1 VLGFASVLLGKTLR
15 SSTLKLA
22 FIYVIVFSS
31 AIFAVLGYVYW
42 ATVNFVSKNL
52 DRSISVERALLIN
65 AYDSAARTGLATL
78 INRRITDPFFDEWA
92 YLLTDPSLNPIAGNL
107 KNWPATLSGNEGW
120 GKFSLLD
127 WQSNSTKQPS
137 FRASYQILT
146 DGHHLLVGR
155 RLDGLDHFGQKITIG
170 LVWAAGLFL
179 VLAAAAGIST
189 SRRSVA
195 RIEAINATSRE
206 IIETGL
212 QERIPVRGTGDE
224 WDGLAENLNSMLDRI
239 EDLVEANRQISNNV
253 AHDLRTPLT
262 RMRGRLER
270 AYNRGLEPS
279 QYDALIGEI
288 LTELDEILRIFSS
301 LLRITQIETRH
312 RTAGFRNLD
321 LAEIAREVLELF
333 DPAAE
338 ENNVTLELSA
348 GDRVEV
354 VGDRD
359 LLFDAISNLIDNA
372 IKHGGR
378 NGLIVV
384 AVSKNS
390 TGAVVCVTD
399 RGPGVPIDERK
410 HVLRRFYRLEG
421 SRNSSGNGLGLS
433 LVAAVANLHGAQI
446 EMKDNSPG
454 LRIELVFPIAE
465 KAMLGFP
472 RQERLGSAGTT
483 ENPGS
488 RL

>member
-1 VLGFASVLLGKTLR
+1 LGFASVLLGKTLR

-42 ATVNFVSKNL
+42 ATVTFVSENL
-52 DRSISVERALLIN
+52 DRSISVERGLLIK
-65 AYDSAARTGLATL
+65 AYDTAGRTGLTTL
-78 INRRITDPFFDEWA
+78 INRRVADPFFDEWA
-92 YLLTDPSLNPIAGNL
+92 YLLTDQSFNPVAGSL
-107 KNWPATLSGNEGW
+107 KSWPATLHGDQGW
-120 GKFSLLD
+120 AKFRPLD

-137 FRASYQILT
+137 FRTSYQVLT
-146 DGHHLLVGR
+146 DGDHLLVSR
-155 RLDGLDHFGQKITIG
+155 RLDALDRFGQKITIG
-170 LVWAAGLFL
+170 LAWAAGLFL

-212 QERIPVRGTGDE
+212 RERIPVRGTGDE

-239 EDLVEANRQISNNV
+239 EDLVESNRQVSNNV

-270 AYNRGLEPS
+270 AYNRGLDLS
-279 QYDALIGEI
+279 QYHALIGEI
-288 LTELDEILRIFSS
+288 LIELDEILRTFSS

-321 LAEIAREVLELF
+321 LTEIAREVLELF

-338 ENNVTLELSA
+338 QNGVTLELSV
-348 GDRVEV
+348 GDPVRV

-378 NGLIVV
+378 NGRVAV
-384 AVSKNS
+384 AVSQNS
-390 TGAVVCVTD
+390 DGAVLCVAD
-399 RGPGVPIDERK
+399 RGPGIPIDERK

-421 SRNSSGNGLGLS
+421 SRNSPGNGLGLS
-433 LVAAVANLHGAQI
+433 LVAAVANLHGAHI

-454 LRIELVFPIAE
+454 LSIELEFPIAE
-465 KAMLGFP
+465 REIHGIPHQEALG
-472 RQERLGSAGTT
+472 RNAGTM
-483 ENPGS
+483 ENQGS
-488 RL
+488 RP